1 MIEKYGC
8 KPTQIPE
15 VYKLLDANNG
25 AYLAT
30 ATHRFIKFNEAIQ
43 LVANDTVKEHLM
55 IPIGEGVLQT
65 KYGTLQIETIAKELI
80 GELNTSSTHAYLDA
94 DVLDFPLL
102 VRSWQIT
109 DYFYPL
115 GMRKKKKLSHFLGH
129 LKLSPAI
136 KERVNVLTMG
146 DKILWVV
153 GQRIDDRFKVTDN
166 TKWVLKII
174 YQDSL

>member
-1 MIEKYGC
+1 
-8 KPTQIPE
+8 
-15 VYKLLDANNG
+15 
-25 AYLAT
+25 
-30 ATHRFIKFNEAIQ
+30 
-43 LVANDTVKEHLM
+43 M

-136 KERVNVLTMG
+136 KERVNVLT
-146 DKILWVV
+146 
-153 GQRIDDRFKVTDN
+153 TDS
-166 TKWVLKII
+166 K
-174 YQDSL
+174 